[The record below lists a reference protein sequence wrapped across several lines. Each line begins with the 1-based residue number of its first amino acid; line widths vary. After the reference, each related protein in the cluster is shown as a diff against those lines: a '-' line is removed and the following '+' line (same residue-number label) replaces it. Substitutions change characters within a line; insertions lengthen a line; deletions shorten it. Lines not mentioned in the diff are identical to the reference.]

1 MIWNLG
7 FVSVLPSHI
16 IPPDPQEIP
25 RHLEG
30 IGRKSHPASLGVPPY
45 HGHLFESES
54 PFAGHIENLPIKTE
68 TLDGLFS
75 KEVPAAAHFEELES
89 ALGIG
94 IGKTCGKPYQS
105 VEYFAAGLTKPGLA
119 NLDV

>member
-7 FVSVLPSHI
+7 FVSVSPPHI

-25 RHLEG
+25 CHLKG
-30 IGRKSHPASLGVPPY
+30 IGRKSYPAAFGVPPH

-54 PFAGHIENLPIKTE
+54 PFAGHIENFHIKTE
-68 TLDGLFS
+68 TLDGLLL

-94 IGKTCGKPYQS
+94 IGKARGKPYQS
-105 VEYFAAGLTKPGLA
+105 VEYFPAGLVT
-119 NLDV
+119 